1 MGSNKPIWV
10 TGLMSGTSL
19 DGVDAACLLT
29 NGVDIIKFG
38 SSAYRPY
45 NAVEREMLQNVLG
58 KWPAASGLEPA
69 AALILAAHLEAVAQV
84 PAGELIGFH
93 GQTLSHDPQNFR
105 THQLGDGSELARRAG
120 VAVAWDFRSE
130 DVAQGGQGAP
140 LAPIYHWALA
150 RYKQMQEPVAIVN
163 LGGVGNITWV
173 DARLPPEQGLLA
185 FDTGPANAP
194 LNDFILK
201 TTGQAYDA
209 DGALAA
215 SGRVDTQ
222 VVASFMRHPYFARPA
237 PKSLDR
243 DGFGDM
249 IGLVAQLSAAD
260 GAATLTAICVAAVA
274 ASLALMP
281 VRPKQ
286 MWISGGGRKNREM
299 MRQLEMKL
307 PTVVSDINAIG
318 LDGDMLEA
326 QAFAYLAARVARG
339 LPTSFPATTA
349 AKAPLCGGKISLP

>member
-1 MGSNKPIWV
+1 MCSNKPIWV

-19 DGVDAACLLT
+19 DGVDAASLLT
-29 NGVDIIKFG
+29 DGVDISKFG

-45 NAVEREMLQNVLG
+45 SAAEHETLQNVLG
-58 KWPAASGLEPA
+58 KWPAAPGLEPA
-69 AALILAAHLEAVAQV
+69 AALILAVHLEAVAKL
-84 PAGELIGFH
+84 PTGELIGFH

-105 THQLGDGSELARRAG
+105 THQLGDGSELARQAG

-130 DVAQGGQGAP
+130 DVARGGQGAP

-163 LGGVGNITWV
+163 LGGVGNLTWV
-173 DARLPPEQGLLA
+173 DARLPPERGLLA

-194 LNDFILK
+194 LNDFMLK

-222 VVASFMRHPYFARPA
+222 VVATFLQQPYFSRPA

-243 DGFGDM
+243 DSFGDM
-249 IGLVAQLSAAD
+249 AGLVAQLSAAD
-260 GAATLTAICVAAVA
+260 SAATLTAICVAAVVA
-274 ASLALMP
+274 GLPLMP
-281 VRPKQ
+281 VQPKQ
-286 MWISGGGRKNREM
+286 MWISGGGRKNCEM
-299 MRQLEMKL
+299 MRQLAVNLPMK
-307 PTVVSDINAIG
+307 VVDIDDIG

-349 AKAPLCGGKISLP
+349 TKAPLCGGRLSLP

>member
-45 NAVEREMLQNVLG
+45 SAVEREMLQNVLG

-150 RYKQMQEPVAIVN
+150 RYKQMQEPVVDCESRWGRQYH
-163 LGGVGNITWV
+163 LG
-173 DARLPPEQGLLA
+173 
-185 FDTGPANAP
+185 
-194 LNDFILK
+194 
-201 TTGQAYDA
+201 
-209 DGALAA
+209 
-215 SGRVDTQ
+215 
-222 VVASFMRHPYFARPA
+222 
-237 PKSLDR
+237 
-243 DGFGDM
+243 
-249 IGLVAQLSAAD
+249 
-260 GAATLTAICVAAVA
+260 
-274 ASLALMP
+274 
-281 VRPKQ
+281 
-286 MWISGGGRKNREM
+286 
-299 MRQLEMKL
+299 
-307 PTVVSDINAIG
+307 
-318 LDGDMLEA
+318 
-326 QAFAYLAARVARG
+326 
-339 LPTSFPATTA
+339 
-349 AKAPLCGGKISLP
+349 